1 MKCKITIDNQ
11 LINPLF
17 KLNLQYQELKR
28 LGLPLGFMNTSA
40 LNVNDDGTF
49 KLKPEDLPFKSDG
62 IISSNNSEN
71 NPNKRHNKKR
81 GKKKVDFV
89 LILLINI
96 LPKFVSNI

>member
-1 MKCKITIDNQ
+1 
-11 LINPLF
+11 
-17 KLNLQYQELKR
+17 
-28 LGLPLGFMNTSA
+28 MNTSA

-62 IISSNNSEN
+62 IISSYNSEN

-96 LPKFVSNI
+96 VPKLSQISKFPVSENVSFIS

>member
-1 MKCKITIDNQ
+1 
-11 LINPLF
+11 
-17 KLNLQYQELKR
+17 
-28 LGLPLGFMNTSA
+28 MNTSA

-96 LPKFVSNI
+96 VPKLSQISKFPVSENVSFIS